1 MIAAISLALTVL
13 AMIGTAYTLGAAVVA
28 GRWTPTVPPRRRG
41 PSDADTTPAAGSG
54 PGLPPARENGDLV
67 ERRDPNVPRR
77 TPGPRPV
84 LVDGVALAIGVG
96 PGPRLSPGNEEAEPA
111 SPSITMLKPLHG
123 PEPMLEAKL
132 ATFLEQDYPGRI
144 DMVCGVADPADPA
157 LDAVSAANLT
167 KLTVVR
173 DPARH
178 GSNGKVS
185 NLINMLPSA
194 EGDILILSDSD
205 MSVGPDYAGLV
216 VAALDQPGVGAVT
229 LPYAGVGE
237 TNGWSRMAAAGI
249 SWGFL
254 PSVMIGAATG
264 LAHPCM
270 GSTIALRRETLD
282 AIGGFAPFADLLA
295 DDHAIGA
302 AVRGLGLKVAVVPP
316 IVLHGCSETSLAAL
330 WRHELRWN
338 ATVRMLDPAGY
349 AGSAVTHG
357 FAWGLLAVACG
368 AGGWVVGVALLAR
381 LALAARIDALVGRQT
396 APLWW
401 LPARDLLSFGLYFAA
416 FFTRSVD
423 WRGSRLHM
431 AAGGRM
437 AAETEILK

>member
-1 MIAAISLALTVL
+1 MLAVLSLVLTLL
-13 AMIGTAYTLGAAVVA
+13 AMIGTTYTLAAVALA
-28 GRWTPTVPPRRRG
+28 GRWRTRTNGAP
-41 PSDADTTPAAGSG
+41 ADS
-54 PGLPPARENGDLV
+54 
-67 ERRDPNVPRR
+67 
-77 TPGPRPV
+77 
-84 LVDGVALAIGVG
+84 
-96 PGPRLSPGNEEAEPA
+96 A
-111 SPSITMLKPLHG
+111 SVTMLKPLHG
-123 PEPMLEAKL
+123 PEPMLAEKL
-132 ATFLEQDYPGRI
+132 TAFLDQDYAGPI

-157 LDAVSAANLT
+157 LEAVRAMQIRMT
-167 KLTVVR
+167 VTTVVVA
-173 DPARH
+173 PERH
-178 GSNGKVS
+178 GSNGKIS
-185 NLINMLPSA
+185 NLVNMLPA
-194 EGDILILSDSD
+194 AKGDILILSDSD
-205 MSVGPDYAGLV
+205 MIVGPDYAACVTAML
-216 VAALDQPGVGAVT
+216 ARPGIGAVT
-229 LPYAGVGE
+229 LPYAGIGE

-254 PSVMIGAATG
+254 PSVIVGVACR

-302 AVRGLGLKVAVVPP
+302 AVRALGLKVEVAAP
-316 IVLHGCSETSLAAL
+316 IVLHGCSETGLAAL

-349 AGSAVTHG
+349 AGSAVTHA
-357 FAWGLLAVACG
+357 FAWSLLAVAAG

-381 LALAARIDALVGRQT
+381 LALAARIDQLVGRQT

-401 LPARDLLSFGLYFAA
+401 LPARDLLSFGLYLAA

-431 AAGGRM
+431 APNGRM
-437 AAETEILK
+437 SAEPEILQ

>member
-1 MIAAISLALTVL
+1 VIAAISLLLTVL
-13 AMIGTAYTLGAAVVA
+13 AMIGTAYNLGAAVVA
-28 GRWTPTVPPRRRG
+28 GRWTPTVPPRKRG
-41 PSDADTTPAAGSG
+41 ASDAGTAPAASGG
-54 PGLPPARENGDLV
+54 PGLPPAPENRGFA
-67 ERRDPNVPRR
+67 ERHDINVPRR

-84 LVDGVALAIGVG
+84 LVAGAAYDTGVG
-96 PGPRLSPGNEEAEPA
+96 PGPRPSPGNEEAEPA

-123 PEPMLEAKL
+123 PEPMLAAKL
-132 ATFLEQDYPGRI
+132 ATFLEQDYPGPI

-167 KLTVVR
+167 KLTVVK
-173 DPARH
+173 DAARH

-185 NLINMLPSA
+185 NLVNMLPSA
-194 EGDILILSDSD
+194 KGDILILSDSD
-205 MSVGPDYAGLV
+205 MIVGPDYATQV
-216 VAALDQPGVGAVT
+216 VAALARPGVGAVT
-229 LPYAGVGE
+229 LPYAGIGE

-254 PSVMIGAATG
+254 PSVMIGVATG

-302 AVRGLGLKVAVVPP
+302 AVRALGLEVAVVPP

-357 FAWGLLAVACG
+357 FVWSLLAVACG

-381 LALAARIDALVGRQT
+381 LALAARIEAIVGRQT

-401 LPARDLLSFGLYFAA
+401 LPARDLLSFGLYCAA

-431 AAGGRM
+431 APHGRLS
-437 AAETEILK
+437 AEPEIL

>member
-13 AMIGTAYTLGAAVVA
+13 AMIGTAYTLAATALA
-28 GRWTPTVPPRRRG
+28 GRWRTSPVPRPMPERRG
-41 PSDADTTPAAGSG
+41 ASAAPGTTA
-54 PGLPPARENGDLV
+54 LPHSPEH
-67 ERRDPNVPRR
+67 
-77 TPGPRPV
+77 
-84 LVDGVALAIGVG
+84 DGF
-96 PGPRLSPGNEEAEPA
+96 
-111 SPSITMLKPLHG
+111 PSITMLKPLHG
-123 PEPMLEAKL
+123 AEPMLEAKL
-132 ATFLEQDYPGRI
+132 TTFLEQDYPGAI

-157 LDAVSAANLT
+157 LGAVRSLQAKLT
-167 KLTVVR
+167 KLTATAES
-173 DPARH
+173 ARH

-185 NLINMLPSA
+185 NLINMVPSA
-194 EGDILILSDSD
+194 TGDIVILSDSD
-205 MSVGPDYAGLV
+205 MVVGPDYAACV
-216 VAALDQPGVGAVT
+216 TTALARPGVGAVT
-229 LPYAGVGE
+229 LPYAGIGE

-254 PSVMIGAATG
+254 PSVMVGVATK

-282 AIGGFAPFADLLA
+282 AIGGFEPFADLLA

-302 AVRGLGLKVAVVPP
+302 AVRALGLSVAVVPP
-316 IVLHGCSETSLAAL
+316 IVLHGCSESSLAAL

-357 FAWGLLAVACG
+357 FAWALLAVACG
-368 AGGWVVGVALLAR
+368 AGGWVIGIALLAR

-401 LPARDLLSFGLYFAA
+401 LPVRDLLSFGLYCTA

-431 AAGGRM
+431 ASNGRVS
-437 AAETEILK
+437 AETEISR